1 METDTTQIPLTEPTR
16 CVRLKTLPPMPAVF
30 CKLLALSLV
39 RKPGLPSNARVP
51 KVQLLLS
58 GFVPDPK
65 KISRYRQLCGFSH
78 TPEDRTIPPSF
89 LQTLFIGML
98 GRYVT
103 SHFFPVNPMG
113 LIQTG
118 QSFEAIQPVGIYDTL
133 DLTCTLKDMTR
144 TSKGITTRF
153 HLQIHTKNTLVWQ
166 GISTYLTR
174 NPIPGTTPKK
184 PIKDRFLP
192 PRLTIQV
199 PADTGRRYAQVS
211 GDYNP
216 HHLFHTTAR
225 LLGFKQA
232 IAHGMWSLAR
242 TLAGL
247 EQTMAFSR
255 TFTVD
260 AAFKLPIFMPATL
273 TLGYEHIIAKHVQN
287 LIYFELRDAAGRR
300 PHLKGNVHFLD
311 RDR

>member
-1 METDTTQIPLTEPTR
+1 METDTTQIPLTEPVR
-16 CVRLKTLPPMPAVF
+16 CVRLTTLPPMPAVF
-30 CKLLALSLV
+30 CKLLVLSFV
-39 RKPGLPSNARVP
+39 RKPGLPPNARVP
-51 KVQLLLS
+51 KGQLLLS
-58 GFVPDPK
+58 GFVPDPE
-65 KISRYRQLCGFSH
+65 KISRYRQVCGFSH
-78 TPEDRTIPPSF
+78 TPEDCTIPPSF

-103 SHFFPVNPMG
+103 SPFFPVNPMG

-118 QSFEAIQPVGIYDTL
+118 QSFEAIHPVGIYDTL

-153 HLQIHTKNTLVWQ
+153 HLQIHTKNILVWQ

-174 NPIPGTTPKK
+174 DPVPGTTAKK

-192 PRLTIQV
+192 PKLTFQV
-199 PADTGRRYAQVS
+199 PADTGRRYARVS

-225 LLGFKQA
+225 LIGFQQA

-247 EQTMAFSR
+247 EQTMGFSR

-273 TLGYEHIIAKHVQN
+273 TLGYDHIVAGPGRKRIC
-287 LIYFELRDAAGRR
+287 FELRDAVDRL
-300 PHLKGNVHFLD
+300 PHLKGNVDFLD